1 MNLLN
6 SRNLLLAYALAVI
19 VIVLDQLTKNMVSAS
34 FSYAQ
39 VEPITSFFN
48 LTLRHNYGV
57 AFSIFDDA
65 EGSQR
70 WFLAALAFFVSI
82 GIVVWMYRLPKMLT
96 AELIGLSLVL
106 GGAIGNLYDRV
117 VLGYVVDFVELYYQ
131 PLSFYWPA
139 FNVADSAI
147 CIGAGLLIYDSIFN
161 KKKCDDSAND
171 NDDAK

>member
-19 VIVLDQLTKNMVSAS
+19 IIVLDQLTKNLVSAS
-34 FSYAQ
+34 FVYAQ
-39 VEPITSFFN
+39 VEPVTSFFN

-82 GIVVWMYRLPKMLT
+82 AIVVWMYRLPRMLT

-117 VLGYVVDFVELYYQ
+117 MLGYVVDFVELYYQ

-147 CIGAGLLIYDSIFN
+147 CLGAGLLIYDSVFN
-161 KKKCDDSAND
+161 KKTCSDGVNSSD
-171 NDDAK
+171 NAK

>member
-6 SRNLLLAYALAVI
+6 SRNLLLAYALAVV
-19 VIVLDQLTKNMVSAS
+19 VIILDQLTKNMVSVS
-34 FSYAQ
+34 FTYGQ
-39 VEPITSFFN
+39 VEPVTSFFN

-82 GIVVWMYRLPKMLT
+82 VIVVWMYRLPKMLT

-117 VLGYVVDFVELYYQ
+117 ALGYVVDFVELHYQ

-161 KKKCDDSAND
+161 KKTCDGRT
-171 NDDAK
+171 NDDAQ

>member
-19 VIVLDQLTKNMVSAS
+19 VIVIDQLTKNIVSAN
-34 FSYAQ
+34 FAYGEL
-39 VEPITSFFN
+39 EPVTSFFN

-57 AFSIFDDA
+57 AFSIFDDS

-70 WFLAALAFFVSI
+70 WFLAALAFLVSI
-82 GIVVWMYRLPKMLT
+82 GIIIWMYRLPRMLT

-117 VLGYVVDFVELYYQ
+117 VLGYVVDFVELHYEA
-131 PLSFYWPA
+131 LSFYWPA

-147 CIGAGLLIYDSIFN
+147 CIGAGLLIYDSVFN
-161 KKKCDDSAND
+161 KKTCSETANKND
-171 NDDAK
+171 NAK